1 MNKIVLLFSALF
13 FVAACKKDNLT
24 VTFTTD
30 HEFDF
35 IIEKTTILNLPFN
48 VPTPDVEV
56 NHEGKYEAND
66 TRVDRIQEATLNYLN
81 LEIKDPPSETFS
93 FLKDIYLYIKADG
106 QSEVLFASKEN
117 IDNSTQK
124 LELDINDVDFAPYLK
139 AGDFSVRTQV
149 VLDESLAKD
158 VTVTTSFEF
167 RIVSKV
173 LN

>member
-1 MNKIVLLFSALF
+1 MLS
-13 FVAACKKDNLT
+13 ACKKDNLT

-35 IIEKTTILNLPFN
+35 VIEKTSILNLPFN
-48 VPTPDVEV
+48 VPSPDVEV

-66 TRVDRIQEATLNYLN
+66 TRVDKIQEAKLNYLN
-81 LEIKDPPSETFS
+81 LEIKDPADETFS

-106 QSEVLFASKEN
+106 QSEVLFASKED
-117 IDNSTQK
+117 IDNSSQK
-124 LELDINDVDFAPYLK
+124 IELNINDVDFAPYLK
-139 AGDFSVRTQV
+139 SGDFSVRTQV
-149 VLDESLAKD
+149 VLDETLSND

-167 RIVSKV
+167 RVVSKV